1 MDDEKEENLS
11 SSSLASLKGLKS
23 NVAYDIGS
31 CLLTVA
37 HGDIVHFDADAI
49 VNVTTEE
56 LVVEFD
62 HKEDTVGIGISA
74 EIHKACGPKL
84 REACL
89 EIKEEGPNIRCPT
102 GEARI
107 TGAFDLETAKYIIHT
122 VAPTN
127 AKFNPHK
134 AKELLTSCFTNCL
147 SLAVKH
153 EIERIAFP
161 LISSELIGFPAKRDV
176 EVALDS
182 IKAVANEKYPKEI
195 CFILQAKSHYNMF
208 EALARKRFDPKSAK
222 AAKKNPFITKGS
234 TFRMNKTQKVMLGLD
249 KRAVASFPELCEE
262 DDEECSD
269 TPDEAD
275 EKKD

>member
-1 MDDEKEENLS
+1 MSEEKEESLS
-11 SSSLASLKGLKS
+11 NSSLASLKGLKS

-31 CLLTVA
+31 CQLTVA
-37 HGDIVHFDADAI
+37 HGNIVKFDADAI

-62 HKEDTVGIGISA
+62 YKEDTVGLGISA

-127 AKFNPHK
+127 ARFDQHK
-134 AKELLTSCFTNCL
+134 SKELLTSCFANCL

-153 EIERIAFP
+153 EIDRIAFP
-161 LISSELIGFPAKRDV
+161 LISSGLIGFPAKRDV

-182 IKAVANEKYPKEI
+182 IKAVAKEKYPKEI
-195 CFILQAKSHYNMF
+195 CFILQNKSQYTIFESLAK
-208 EALARKRFDPKSAK
+208 KRFDPESVK

-249 KRAVASFPELCEE
+249 KRACGSFPELCEE
-262 DDEECSD
+262 EEDCSD
-269 TPDEAD
+269 TPEEAD